1 MALNILGGVIRVN
14 RRTLEHFPARPIAAS
29 KAVGIRYR
37 NNETLKGRRL
47 SFKVKGKTHKVKV
60 SGRRTKI
67 FIGGKKSKRKNLKV
81 GMKCAVSYQ
90 GDGSTAKSVKCS

>member
-1 MALNILGGVIRVN
+1 MSHLPRPP
-14 RRTLEHFPARPIAAS
+14 RTIAAS
-29 KAVGIRYR
+29 KAVGIGYR
-37 NNETLKGRRL
+37 NNETRKGRRL

-81 GMKCAVSYQ
+81 GMKCAVRYQ

>member
-1 MALNILGGVIRVN
+1 MVAAAKEALKRTDKIETKVIKIPVVTVN
-14 RRTLEHFPARPIAAS
+14 TVLTKIKR
-29 KAVGIRYR
+29 G
-37 NNETLKGRRL
+37 GRRL
-47 SFKVKGKTHKVKV
+47 YFTVKGKTQKVKI

-67 FIGGKKSKRKNLKV
+67 FIGGKKTKRKNLKV